1 MGASWKLQKPNLP
14 TRNLVVSTRKLE
26 STAYE
31 AIATGQRSSPFGDQ
45 PDGYIGYS

>member
-14 TRNLVVSTRKLE
+14 TRNLLVSTRKLE

-31 AIATGQRSSPFGDQ
+31 AIAMASVQRQ
-45 PDGYIGYS
+45 PRLA